1 MRGQNSRCNPTAGCI
16 LDSLA
21 LAIPTFH
28 SKNEILK
35 RKDGKS
41 CLQSTIVSISKQ
53 HSVGEDDSKKCDA
66 FVRASRLTSEQ
77 VKKDAIIPYVGKKR
91 SRIEKE
97 PTGILALVFQDK
109 NQQGMGVSHVK
120 RTKSSPR
127 KSESKWSSERHAE
140 TFDSSSRHYS
150 DLNQIHNVPRKSIPR
165 KSVRDVSVHR
175 KTRDSRKDEDD
186 NEFEIN
192 CDDSSVTP
200 VNEGTK
206 ETNLSSKVITP
217 SPKRKVVRNHVEQ
230 DGRNILSDI
239 NSQVESKCIQV
250 NVKQKESSFRRK
262 KRVSRSRNKR
272 LTLALAKSVT
282 LGKKTIPSRSAVTP
296 DLRPV
301 THGETKELNVDSL
314 TKEKNRNHVLM
325 KPRKGRK
332 EIFIGIPPSEA
343 SSLDKYEKS
352 GKDTLEELSKRVEEN
367 RKIAQM
373 GINLQFQKSQSF
385 IETPFDINVSNGIIR
400 NERCIRDIVSYM
412 DQMIHQM
419 KELKER
425 VQKSDGVD
433 LISITKLK
441 KKFKLPTENE
451 IFIGK
456 TNTTDAKRK
465 SNLENGGNEV
475 ALSESDTV
483 SPSSL
488 SRPKNN
494 SVELHDNRSDE
505 DEFTHV
511 NERKRRRLV
520 DFSDSDDSSVE
531 SNASSKRIVSEAS
544 KKRVLEKRMLLL
556 QQNDTL
562 VNVGVSND
570 SQTKINNSSMTS
582 VVTVSPQ
589 PCKRVESFVSGASQ
603 PSFKPYTK
611 ITPSF
616 LDGIDHKALL
626 ERRWQE
632 EEARAIVLAESEKEI
647 PGNDSDSDS
656 DSDMSL
662 SLFL

>member
-520 DFSDSDDSSVE
+520 DFSDTDDSSVE
-531 SNASSKRIVSEAS
+531 SNASSKCIVSEAS

>member
-239 NSQVESKCIQV
+239 NSQVKSKCIQV